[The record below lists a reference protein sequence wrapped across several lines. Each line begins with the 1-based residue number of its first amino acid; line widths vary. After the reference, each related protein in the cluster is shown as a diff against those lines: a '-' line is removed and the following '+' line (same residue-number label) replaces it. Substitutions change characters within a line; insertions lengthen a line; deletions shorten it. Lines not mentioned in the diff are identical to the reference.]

1 MAQGKVGRPRQA
13 GDRYPS
19 GKLKPATAN
28 ASPVVDFERKPMTGA
43 MWQRLV
49 TDGQNLFGD
58 QRFATE
64 LTRLGAV
71 GELSPSEV
79 ATGIRIAGIY
89 GRFEYYQG
97 IKRAAAS
104 PYYARGWVAETVDT
118 ENDPKSLDQLAR
130 EFAAEDLEERARQAT
145 EEFKDLQVAIDH
157 RLRREALERLCV
169 DNRHV
174 SYGELLDAKA
184 AFTALREFFKTM
196 DEGGGKKLT
205 RKERERLRARRR
217 LKRPAKDPSPP
228 LPVDRPNPL
237 KEAYFATQRKLAPHL
252 SGEDLEAAWTILC
265 AMRDR
270 NEFRHGKSK
279 VIA

>member
-19 GKLKPATAN
+19 GKLKPAN
-28 ASPVVDFERKPMTGA
+28 SNQSPVVDFERKPMTGA

-64 LTRLGAV
+64 VTRLGAI
-71 GELSPSEV
+71 GELAPSEV
-79 ATGIRIAGIY
+79 ATAIRIAGIY

-104 PYYARGWVAETVDT
+104 PYYARGWTAEAADS
-118 ENDPKSLDQLAR
+118 EADPKTLDQLAR
-130 EFAAEDLEERARQAT
+130 EFAAEDLAERERLAT
-145 EEFKDLQVAIDH
+145 EEFKDLQAAIH
-157 RLRREALERLCV
+157 RGQREALELLCV

-174 SYGELLDAKA
+174 SYGDLLAAKDA
-184 AFTALREFFKTM
+184 FVSLRTFFKTM

-217 LKRPAKDPSPP
+217 LKPVAKDPV
-228 LPVDRPNPL
+228 LPAAPRPNPL

-252 SGEDLEAAWTILC
+252 SNDDLEEAWMVLC
-265 AMRDR
+265 AMKDR
-270 NEFRHGKSK
+270 NEFRLSKSK
-279 VIA
+279 VTA